1 MSFLP
6 PPARRAMACR
16 ADVAIAPRL
25 DQHNHRPY
33 LPRESSKHRWSECEY
48 QMAHGFNGVFA
59 VTVTSTL
66 YANSGGQGCLA
77 FGRLAVDHDGPEADA
92 SRPLAMGRMH
102 GEMHGELHA
111 SRKCCRPEPR
121 LTVTN
126 WCRLEQKDRE
136 HQCWSIVCIV
146 HYNIIYNITCQSF
159 SSACIQTR
167 AESERRV
174 MKTII
179 KRHAI
184 WNRLL
189 AATGQ
194 PTTVR
199 TSLLSSRVT
208 YGVAGRAMF
217 DAPLVGE
224 KS

>member
-1 MSFLP
+1 
-6 PPARRAMACR
+6 MACR
-16 ADVAIAPRL
+16 ADVAIATRL
-25 DQHNHRPY
+25 DQHNHRRY

-77 FGRLAVDHDGPEADA
+77 FGRLAVDHDGPQADA
-92 SRPLAMGRMH
+92 SKPLAMGRMH

-136 HQCWSIVCIV
+136 HQCWSIVCTI

-159 SSACIQTR
+159 SSALYTDKGRVGAASHEDDNKTPRYLEQTAGGYWTAYYCPDLSAKQQGDVWRGRPGDVRR
-167 AESERRV
+167 AF
-174 MKTII
+174 
-179 KRHAI
+179 
-184 WNRLL
+184 
-189 AATGQ
+189 G
-194 PTTVR
+194 
-199 TSLLSSRVT
+199 
-208 YGVAGRAMF
+208 G
-217 DAPLVGE
+217 
-224 KS
+224 